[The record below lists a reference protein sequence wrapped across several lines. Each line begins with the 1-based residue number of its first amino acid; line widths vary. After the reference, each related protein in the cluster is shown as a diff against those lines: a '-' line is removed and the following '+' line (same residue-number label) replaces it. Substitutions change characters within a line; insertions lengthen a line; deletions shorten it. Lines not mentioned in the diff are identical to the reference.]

1 MLLALLLAAAPAPV
15 ELHVLS
21 AGLLAPETKRPLGAM
36 EDVFVTPVKWV
47 SPTLF
52 KARHESS
59 TVELEA
65 LLDLSR
71 EGTFVEAVP
80 SRDVMLSGTGA
91 WVVVLKR
98 GAKVPLLGRL
108 ADGLRIGFLPQHL
121 MVTSSATVPDE
132 VRSVPPATGE
142 DKAPGGDV
150 VGRATQQ
157 TCVVRAMYARP
168 EAGAAKWQTSSFA
181 WTIHRGASSKTG
193 WAAAWADGQ
202 VAIVHG
208 FVRDS
213 DVDCEVG
220 SGGGLGLSGVG
231 GGSGDGFVIAEEAT
245 LPAGTTLFT
254 SARDASPFA
263 TLRAPIRALRLE
275 DGTWRTDLIKS
286 GPGWVRFSNV
296 ALAKGTVVMTKKAQ
310 THGVGSSVMHQP
322 EWPHLR
328 P

>member
-21 AGLLAPETKRPLGAM
+21 AGLLAPETKQPVGAM
-36 EDVFVTPVKWV
+36 DDVFVTPVKWV

-71 EGTFVEAVP
+71 EGTFLEAIA
-80 SRDVMLSGTGA
+80 SRDVALSGTGQ
-91 WVVVLKR
+91 WLVVLKR

-108 ADGLRIGFLPQHL
+108 ADGLRVGFLPQHL
-121 MVTSSATVPDE
+121 MVTSVATVPDE
-132 VRSVPPATGE
+132 GRQVPPATGPAE
-142 DKAPGGDV
+142 
-150 VGRATQQ
+150 

-168 EAGAAKWQTSSFA
+168 EAGAAKWETPSVA
-181 WTIHRGASSKTG
+181 WTMHRGPSSKTG
-193 WAAAWADGQ
+193 WAQAWADGQ
-202 VAIVHG
+202 VTIVHG

-213 DVDCEVG
+213 DVECDVG

-231 GGSGDGFVIAEEAT
+231 GGSGDGFVVAEEAT

-254 SARDASPFA
+254 SARDAKPFA
-263 TLRAPIRALRLE
+263 TLRAPIRALRLG
-275 DGTWRTDLIKS
+275 DGTWRTDPIKS
-286 GPGWVRFSNV
+286 GTGWVRFSTV
-296 ALAKGTVVMTKKAQ
+296 VLAKGAVVTTKKAQ
-310 THGVGSSVMHQP
+310 THGIGSSVMHQP
-322 EWPHLR
+322 DWPHLR